1 MASKVSGF
9 LRFLNFIGK
18 LADDRI
24 IYENIKKDPDLKPY
38 SKHFGWSAIWHSL
51 LFLLFGGIGG
61 VITTACFSKNY
72 GIILNIVGIVF
83 GIGLILVSL
92 EMLLFALSHTIK
104 QLKLNR
110 RAISWIALVVFIL
123 CVVAVGAV
131 LFLASNAI
139 LKVME

>member
-1 MASKVSGF
+1 MSSKGKGI
-9 LRFLNFIGK
+9 LRLPNFIGK

-24 IYENIKKDPDLKPY
+24 IYNNIKNDADLRPY

-51 LFLLFGGIGG
+51 LFLLFGGVGG
-61 VITTACFSKNY
+61 IITTACFTKEY
-72 GIILNIVGIVF
+72 GIILNIVGIIF

-92 EMLLFALSHTIK
+92 EMLLFALSHTVK

-123 CVVAVGAV
+123 CIVAVGAV
-131 LFLASNAI
+131 LFLTSTTI
-139 LKVME
+139 LKVIE